1 MQRIFI
7 VGYMGSGKTAMGK
20 LLAQKLGLDFIDLD
34 NYIETKYHKTIAQ
47 LFEQSGEDGFR
58 QIEKNC
64 LHQIA
69 DFENVVIATGGG
81 APCFFDNMD
90 YMNERGATIYLK
102 ITPGHLAER
111 LSESKNGVRPLIA
124 GKQGKE
130 LKDFITEGL
139 RKRELF
145 YDRAR
150 YIISGNDEE
159 IIRQIK
165 NFSIS

>member
-1 MQRIFI
+1 
-7 VGYMGSGKTAMGK
+7 
-20 LLAQKLGLDFIDLD
+20 
-34 NYIETKYHKTIAQ
+34 
-47 LFEQSGEDGFR
+47 
-58 QIEKNC
+58 
-64 LHQIA
+64 
-69 DFENVVIATGGG
+69 
-81 APCFFDNMD
+81 
-90 YMNERGATIYLK
+90 MNERGATIYLK